1 MVLGQI
7 MARWTQNSLVSTV
20 RQPGMRS
27 DKGRL
32 SCPPRIATFQMI
44 CTHPTLEIPPQ
55 DFAGHDLQVKLK
67 PVVTRAPSNHM
78 NSWTQ
83 ELFKLMIW
91 THCQNRHPDHIEGFR
106 LVCIDQSSS
115 PPGTGPLFT
124 PGVPSECALH
134 PIDHLSGVPLH
145 WGWGRGWAWDC
156 SRFPADYLLSS
167 CGLYEKE
174 SFLITPGSQCKS
186 IQESHKNCL
195 FFFHFSKD
203 CWVQDS
209 GNWLLAGDMNTLQS
223 IYELGLLEIHLRS
236 STA

>member
-1 MVLGQI
+1 MGSGASRRNPGQNQLWKQNAVLFHEIIKGKINCCRSCFVSLSRFKRIMVLGQI

-20 RQPGMRS
+20 TQPGLRS
-27 DKGRL
+27 DKGSL

-44 CTHPTLEIPPQ
+44 CTHPTLEIRPQ

-67 PVVTRAPSNHM
+67 PVVTQAPSNHM

-91 THCQNRHPDHIEGFR
+91 THCQNRHPDHIEGFP
-106 LVCIDQSSS
+106 LVCIDQSST

-134 PIDHLSGVPLH
+134 PIDHLSWVPLH

-174 SFLITPGSQCKS
+174 SFLITPGSMQKHPG
-186 IQESHKNCL
+186 I
-195 FFFHFSKD
+195 
-203 CWVQDS
+203 
-209 GNWLLAGDMNTLQS
+209 T
-223 IYELGLLEIHLRS
+223 
-236 STA
+236 